1 MPRRLRRLAK
11 RFSAVRAAYRSS
23 RAALLQ
29 RTKPERVWREALP
42 REIEFW
48 KEVLPTRVT
57 SRDDYKLR
65 ADPRAPMQDPVM
77 NMLIARIPDENVAII
92 DVGAGPLTALGK
104 TYPGKTLNII
114 ATDPLANEYSE
125 IMFQA
130 GIEPPIPPIACRGED
145 LLQRFR
151 PATFDIAFA
160 RNALDHSAD
169 PVRVITNMVHLVKEG
184 RFVVL
189 RHLRSVGR
197 HQFYRGLHQ
206 WNFDIEEGEFVI
218 WRPGQARSRLGE
230 ILGETAS
237 ISCFVDPHE
246 WIVCVLTKAGS
257 PA

>member
-1 MPRRLRRLAK
+1 
-11 RFSAVRAAYRSS
+11 VRAAYRSS

-77 NMLIARIPDENVAII
+77 KMLIARIPDENVAII

-114 ATDPLANEYSE
+114 ATDPLADEYSD
-125 IMFQA
+125 IMWQA
-130 GIEPPIPPIACRGED
+130 GIEPPVPPIACRGEE

-151 PATFDIAFA
+151 PETFDIAFA
-160 RNALDHSAD
+160 RNALDHAGD
-169 PVRVITNMVHLVKEG
+169 PVRVITNMVHVVKEG
-184 RFVVL
+184 RYVVL
-189 RHLRSVGR
+189 RHLRSEGMR
-197 HQFYRGLHQ
+197 QFYRGLHQ
-206 WNFDIEEGEFVI
+206 WNFDIEEGDFI
-218 WRPGQARSRLGE
+218 IRRPGHAPSRLGE
-230 ILGETAS
+230 ILDDTAR
-237 ISCFVDPHE
+237 ISCFIDPHE
-246 WIVCVLTKAGS
+246 WLVCVITKAGA
-257 PA
+257 PI